1 MFKSYRN
8 VASSLRVRNKA
19 VAKASIAPYCSGM
32 EETKQLK
39 AQIDLLQAAL
49 DHINQGFTVFDS
61 DLRLVAWNRGL
72 YDMLDMPESIVRR
85 GSHLQDFIRVNAERG
100 EYGPGDIEAKIERR
114 IERAKLFEP
123 HYFERIRPNGQIIA
137 VSGTP
142 LPQGGF
148 VTIYSDVT
156 EERQRQEKLE
166 RTVEERTHALQQS
179 EDWLRLV
186 TDNIPALIA
195 YLSPGPVF
203 RFANRRYADW
213 FGHSI
218 VSIAGRPA
226 RDIVGDELFA
236 ELEPHINRA
245 FEGNA
250 VSYEYQRER
259 LDGTMAY
266 MRSTLIPDMTVDGRT
281 LGIFVLSL
289 DASDQKAAE
298 AALVQSQRMDA
309 VGKLTGGLAH
319 DFNNLLA
326 IMMGNLLTLGRM
338 DTPIEKDTLNSK
350 VTPMLEAAKRGSDLI
365 QRLLAFSRGK
375 PVDPQRVPIADV
387 IGSAARLLEGSL
399 PSSISLTIDAEDRSI
414 GALIDPTQMETT
426 FINMAFNARDAMP
439 DGGSLSIALE
449 ATDLDSQQ
457 AQEMSVPAGEYAVI
471 TVADTGSGMDE
482 DSRLKIFEPFFTTK
496 AFGTG
501 SGLGLSMV
509 YGFIQQSGGAIQ
521 VRSKLGEGTALTI
534 YLPLVRLQNAGGI
547 GESEDK
553 ASLKYGSGELLLL
566 IEDDPDVSETIA
578 DQLQNLGF
586 AILKAENAD
595 DARQLALDLP
605 ELRGILSDII
615 MPGQTNGLKLAREIR
630 QNRPEL
636 GIALMTGYADWSAL
650 ADNSSS
656 CEFPVLAKPFNDYQL
671 AETLRKILQP

>member
-1 MFKSYRN
+1 
-8 VASSLRVRNKA
+8 
-19 VAKASIAPYCSGM
+19 M

-375 PVDPQRVPIADV
+375 PVDPQRVPVADV

-457 AQEMSVPAGEYAVI
+457 AQEMSVPVGEYAAI

-482 DSRLKIFEPFFTTK
+482 DSQLKIFEPFFTTK

-534 YLPLVRLQNAGGI
+534 YLPLVRLQDAGDI
-547 GESEDK
+547 GKSEDK

-605 ELRGILSDII
+605 ELRAVLSDII

>member
-1 MFKSYRN
+1 
-8 VASSLRVRNKA
+8 
-19 VAKASIAPYCSGM
+19 M

-338 DTPIEKDTLNSK
+338 KTPVGKEALDSK

-375 PVDPQRVPIADV
+375 PVDPQRVPVADV

-399 PSSISLTIDAEDRSI
+399 PSSISLTIDAEGRSI

-457 AQEMSVPAGEYAVI
+457 AQELSVPVGEYAAI

-482 DSRLKIFEPFFTTK
+482 DSQLKIFEPFFTTK

-534 YLPLVRLQNAGGI
+534 YLPLVRLQDAGDI
-547 GESEDK
+547 GKSEDK

>member
-1 MFKSYRN
+1 
-8 VASSLRVRNKA
+8 
-19 VAKASIAPYCSGM
+19 M
-32 EETKQLK
+32 EETKHLKTQL
-39 AQIDLLQAAL
+39 DLLQAAL

-72 YDMLDMPESIVRR
+72 YDMLDMPSSIVRR
-85 GSHLQDFIRVNAERG
+85 GSHLEEFIRVNAERG

-114 IERAKLFEP
+114 IQRARLFEP

-142 LPQGGF
+142 LPNGGF

-156 EERQRQEKLE
+156 EERKRQEKLE

-195 YLSPGPVF
+195 YLAPGPVF
-203 RFANRRYADW
+203 RFANRRYAEW

-218 VSIAGRPA
+218 ASIAGRSA
-226 RDIVGDELFA
+226 HDVVGEELFA
-236 ELEPHINRA
+236 ELLPHINRA

-250 VSYEYQRER
+250 VSYEYQRQR
-259 LDGTMAY
+259 LDGTTAY

-289 DASDQKAAE
+289 DATDQKAAE

-326 IMMGNLLTLGRM
+326 ILMGNLLALGRLE
-338 DTPIEKDTLNSK
+338 TPIEKDTLDGK
-350 VTPMLEAAKRGSDLI
+350 IAPMLEAAKRGSDLI

-375 PVDPQRVPIADV
+375 AIDPQTVSISDV
-387 IGSAARLLEGSL
+387 IATAAKLLEGSL
-399 PSSISLTIDAEDRSI
+399 PSSIDFTIDSDDRSI
-414 GALIDPTQMETT
+414 GARIDPTQMETT
-426 FINMAFNARDAMP
+426 FINLAFNARDAMP
-439 DGGSLSIALE
+439 DGGSLSIALSSITLDTYE
-449 ATDLDSQQ
+449 AQDL
-457 AQEMSVPAGEYAVI
+457 SVSAGDYAMI
-471 TVADTGSGMDE
+471 SVADTGSGMDNE
-482 DSRLKIFEPFFTTK
+482 SQLRIFEPFYTTK
-496 AFGTG
+496 TFGTG

-509 YGFIQQSGGAIQ
+509 YGFIRQSGGAIH
-521 VRSKLGEGTALTI
+521 VRSKVGEGTTFTI
-534 YLPLVRLQNAGGI
+534 YLPLKNLTGPDANGATA
-547 GESEDK
+547 SELP
-553 ASLKYGSGELLLL
+553 ALKRGQGELLLL
-566 IEDDPDVSETIA
+566 VEDDPYVSATIS
-578 DQLQNLGF
+578 DQLQSLGY
-586 AILKAENAD
+586 AVLKAENAE
-595 DARQLALDLP
+595 DACKLALDLP
-605 ELRGILSDII
+605 ELKGVLSDII
-615 MPGQTNGLKLAREIR
+615 MPGQMNGLMLAREIR
-630 QNRPEL
+630 QNRAEL

-656 CEFPVLAKPFNDYQL
+656 CEFPVLAKPFGDYQL
-671 AETLRKILQP
+671 AETLRKIL

>member
-1 MFKSYRN
+1 
-8 VASSLRVRNKA
+8 
-19 VAKASIAPYCSGM
+19 M

-338 DTPIEKDTLNSK
+338 ETPVGKEALDSK

-375 PVDPQRVPIADV
+375 PVDPQRIPVANV
-387 IGSAARLLEGSL
+387 IESAARLLEGSL

-439 DGGSLSIALE
+439 EGGSLSIALE

-482 DSRLKIFEPFFTTK
+482 DSQLKIFEPFFTTK

-534 YLPLVRLQNAGGI
+534 YLPLVRLQDAGDI
-547 GESEDK
+547 GKSEDK

-605 ELRGILSDII
+605 ELRGILTDII

-650 ADNSSS
+650 ADNSSR